1 MLRYRLLTSIVLIP
15 LVISAVVLGGV
26 WLFVIMGGAM
36 ILCGYEY
43 FTMLRAGGYRPER
56 ALGLVLIAALFV
68 NAWLGWGAANVILVA
83 AVALPPLWEL
93 RRHEHAGFVLNWA
106 LTVLGVVYIGLLG
119 SHLFLLRA
127 RPDGVALL
135 GITLMSTWAADTAA
149 YLFGTGMGR
158 HPFFQEISPKKTWEG
173 AIGGVAACAL
183 AFTAL
188 MSIYGL
194 NPLIALAGGFGLGI
208 AATVG
213 DLTESIIKRQVAL
226 KDSGSMLA
234 GHGGVF
240 DRLDSTFWTVV
251 FAFYF
256 FLVTIR

>member
-1 MLRYRLLTSIVLIP
+1 MLRNRLLISIVLIP
-15 LVISAVVLGGV
+15 LVISAVMLGGL
-26 WLFVIMGGAM
+26 WLFIVMGGAM

-43 FTMLRAGGYRPER
+43 FTMLKAGGYHPER
-56 ALGLVLIAALFV
+56 ALGLLLIAALFL
-68 NAWLGWGAANVILVA
+68 NAWLGWGAANAILVA
-83 AVALPPLWEL
+83 AVTLPVLWEL
-93 RRHEHAGFVLNWA
+93 RRHEHAGFVLDWA
-106 LTVLGVVYIGLLG
+106 LTALGVAYIGLLG

-127 RPDGVALL
+127 RPDGIALL

-149 YLFGTGMGR
+149 FLFGRGMGR
-158 HPFFQEISPKKTWEG
+158 HPFFSEISPKKTWEG

-183 AFTAL
+183 AFTGLA
-188 MSIYGL
+188 SIYGL
-194 NPLIALAGGFGLGI
+194 NPLLALAGGIGLGI

-213 DLTESIIKRQVAL
+213 DLAESIIKRQVAL

-251 FAFYF
+251 FGYYF
-256 FLVTIR
+256 FLLTVR